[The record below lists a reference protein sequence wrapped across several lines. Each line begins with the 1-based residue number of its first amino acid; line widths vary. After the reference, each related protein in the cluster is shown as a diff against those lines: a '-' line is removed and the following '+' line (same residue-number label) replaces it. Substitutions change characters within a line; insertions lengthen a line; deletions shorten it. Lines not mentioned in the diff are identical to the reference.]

1 MAAPVRLGVLGAGA
15 IAKYG
20 LFAPISRVGAI
31 EVVAVGAR
39 DAARAGEYARENG
52 IPRGDTYQGLL
63 DDPSIEAVYNALPNA
78 LHCEWTVKALEA
90 GKAVLCEK
98 PFASNEAEARIMAE
112 AAQRTGGILVE
123 AVHWLYH
130 PQSPRMKQLLDDGAI
145 GALREIN
152 FSFLV
157 PGKYFTADDI
167 RFSPAL
173 AGGATMDL
181 GYYAISFLRYVGG
194 EPEITSAAASEF
206 RPGIDGAMKAEMRF
220 PGGAVG
226 RMDLSL
232 DYDADDFIIAA
243 EIIGERGRM
252 ILENPVHPSRG
263 GGIVMEVDG
272 ARTVEAPHKRA
283 TYDWQALGFA
293 ANVREGTPI
302 LTPADEGIANMRV
315 IDAVYRAAGM
325 KPRGT

>member
-1 MAAPVRLGVLGAGA
+1 MAEPVRLGVLGAGA

-20 LFAPISRVGAI
+20 LFAPISRVGGI
-31 EVVAVGAR
+31 DVVAVGAR
-39 DAARAGEYARENG
+39 DAARAGEYAIENG

-63 DDPSIEAVYNALPNA
+63 EDPSIEAVYNALPNS

-98 PFASNEAEARIMAE
+98 PFASNEAEARIMAD
-112 AAQRTGGILVE
+112 AAKRTGVLLVE

-167 RFSPAL
+167 RFSTDL

-181 GYYAISFLRYVGG
+181 GYYATSFLRYVGG
-194 EPEITSAAASEF
+194 EPKDITATATEY

-226 RMDLSL
+226 RMELSL
-232 DYDADDFIIAA
+232 NYDADDFIIRA
-243 EIIGERGRM
+243 EILGDRGRM
-252 ILENPVHPSRG
+252 DLENPVHPSRG
-263 GGIVMEVDG
+263 GGIEMVVDG
-272 ARTVEAPHKRA
+272 VRTVEAPHQRA
-283 TYDWQALGFA
+283 TYDWQALAFA
-293 ANVREGTPI
+293 ANVREGTPV
-302 LTPADEGIANMRV
+302 LTTAEEGIANMRV
-315 IDAVYRAAGM
+315 IDEIYRAAGM

>member
-20 LFAPISRVGAI
+20 LFAPLSRVGGI
-31 EVVAVGAR
+31 DVVAVGAR
-39 DAARAGEYARENG
+39 DAGRAADYARENG
-52 IPRGDTYQGLL
+52 IPRGDTYQALL
-63 DDPSIEAVYNALPNA
+63 DDPEIEAVYVALPNS

-112 AAQRTGGILVE
+112 AARRTGGILVE

-130 PQSPRMKQLLDDGAI
+130 PQSARMKELIEAGAL
-145 GALREIN
+145 GALREVR
-152 FSFLV
+152 FRFLV
-157 PGKYFTADDI
+157 PGKYFTPDDI

-181 GYYAISFLRYVGG
+181 GYYAISFLRYVAG
-194 EPEITSAAASEF
+194 EPEIVSATATEF

-226 RMDLSL
+226 HMDLSL
-232 DYDADDFIIAA
+232 NYDAEDFIIAA
-243 EIIGERGRM
+243 EIVGERGRM

-263 GGIVMEVDG
+263 NGIEMEIDG
-272 ARTVEAPHKRA
+272 VSTVEAPHERA

-293 ANVREGTPI
+293 ANVRDGAPI
-302 LTPADEGIANMRV
+302 LTTAEEGIANMRV

>member
-20 LFAPISRVGAI
+20 LFAPISRVGGI
-31 EVVAVGAR
+31 DVVAVGAR
-39 DAARAGEYARENG
+39 DAARASEYAKDNG
-52 IPRGDTYQGLL
+52 IPRGDTYQALL
-63 DDPSIEAVYNALPNA
+63 DDPDIEAIYVALPNS

-98 PFASNEAEARIMAE
+98 PFGSNEAEASIMAE
-112 AAQRTGGILVE
+112 AARRTGGILVE
-123 AVHWLYH
+123 ALHWRYH
-130 PQSPRMKQLLDDGAI
+130 PQSVRMKQIIEDDAL
-145 GALREIN
+145 GALRQIN
-152 FSFLV
+152 FNFLV

-167 RFSPAL
+167 RFSVAL

-194 EPEITSAAASEF
+194 EPEITSATATEF
-206 RPGIDGAMKAEMRF
+206 KPGIDGTMKAEMRF
-220 PGGAVG
+220 PGGCIG

-232 DYDADDFIIAA
+232 NYDADDFIINA
-243 EIIGERGRM
+243 EIIGDRGRM

-263 GGIVMEVDG
+263 GGIELEIDG
-272 ARTVEAPHKRA
+272 VRTVEAPDKRA

-293 ANVREGTPI
+293 ANVREGTPV
-302 LTPADEGIANMRV
+302 LATAEEAIANMRV
-315 IDAVYRAAGM
+315 IDNVYRAAGM

>member
-20 LFAPISRVGAI
+20 LFAPVSRVGGI

-39 DAARAGEYARENG
+39 DAARADEYAKENG
-52 IPRGDTYQGLL
+52 IPRGDTYQGIL
-63 DDPSIEAVYNALPNA
+63 DDPSIEAVYNALPNS

-98 PFASNEAEARIMAE
+98 PFASNETEARIMAD
-112 AAQRTGGILVE
+112 AAKRTGGILVE

-130 PQSPRMKQLLDDGAI
+130 PQSPRMKALIEAGAV

-152 FSFLV
+152 FRFLV

-173 AGGATMDL
+173 SGGATMDL

-194 EPEITSAAASEF
+194 EPEIISAAASEA
-206 RPGIDGAMKAEMRF
+206 RPGIDGAMNAEMRF
-220 PGGAVG
+220 TGGAIG

-232 DYDADDFIIAA
+232 NYDAEDFVIAA

-263 GGIVMEVDG
+263 NGIEMDVGGV
-272 ARTVEAPHKRA
+272 RTVEAPHSRA
-283 TYDWQALGFA
+283 TYDWQALAFA
-293 ANVREGTPI
+293 AVVRDGAPI
-302 LTPADEGIANMRV
+302 LTTADEGIANMRV
-315 IDAVYRAAGM
+315 IDQIYRAAGM

>member
-1 MAAPVRLGVLGAGA
+1 MAEPVRLGVLGAGA

-20 LFAPISRVGAI
+20 LFAPVSRVGGI
-31 EVVAVGAR
+31 DIVAVGAR
-39 DAARAGEYARENG
+39 DAARASEYAKENG
-52 IPRGDTYQGLL
+52 IPRGDTYQGIL
-63 DDPSIEAVYNALPNA
+63 DDPSIEAVYVALPNS

-98 PFASNEAEARIMAE
+98 PFASNEAEARIMAD
-112 AAQRTGGILVE
+112 AAKRTGGILVE
-123 AVHWLYH
+123 ALHWLYH
-130 PQSPRMKQLLDDGAI
+130 PQSPRIREIIDAGTLGP
-145 GALREIN
+145 LREVN

-167 RFSPAL
+167 RFSTAL

-181 GYYAISFLRYVGG
+181 GYYAISFLRHVAG
-194 EPEITSAAASEF
+194 EPEILGATAAEF

-220 PGGAVG
+220 PGGCIG

-232 DYDADDFIIAA
+232 NYDADDFIIAA

-252 ILENPVHPSRG
+252 DLENPVHPSRG
-263 GGIVMEVDG
+263 KGIVMDVG
-272 ARTVEAPHKRA
+272 GVRTVEAPHSRA

-293 ANVREGTPI
+293 ANVRDGAPI
-302 LTPADEGIANMRV
+302 LTTAQEGIANMRA
-315 IDAVYRAAGM
+315 IDNVYRAAGM